1 MNIQEN
7 NAYMEV
13 RNIYKS
19 FPSIQKRKE
28 KKLVL
33 ENISFAL
40 RKGEK
45 LAIVGASG
53 CGKSTLLR
61 ILAGLDE
68 ASSGDVFL
76 DGNRVSGPGKDR
88 GFVFQK
94 ASLFPWLTVEKNIK
108 SSRQLRINM
117 RIDDNEISRTVYRA
131 NMLINLMGLQGT
143 ERLYPSQISGG
154 MQQRV
159 SIARALVANPKV
171 LLMDEPFSALD
182 SQTKENLYRI
192 VSKIFMIENATSII
206 VTHDVNEAVLLCDR
220 VIVLSPNPGRIDS
233 EFDLVDIPR
242 NDQGMARQDS
252 HGYLDVVFAIRERIR
267 STTFSLEG
275 KDIMINS
282 G

>member
-1 MNIQEN
+1 MNIQGDN
-7 NAYMEV
+7 TYMEV

-19 FPSIQKRKE
+19 FPSIQKNKE
-28 KKLVL
+28 KKQVL
-33 ENISFAL
+33 ENISFTL

-68 ASSGDVFL
+68 ASSGDVYL
-76 DGNRVSGPGKDR
+76 DGCRVSGPGKDR

-94 ASLFPWLTVEKNIK
+94 ASLFPWLSVEKNIK

-117 RIDDNEISRTVYRA
+117 GIDDNEISRTVYRA
-131 NMLINLMGLQGT
+131 NSLISLMGLQGS
-143 ERLYPSQISGG
+143 ESLFPSQISGG

-182 SQTKENLYRI
+182 SQTKENLYKI
-192 VSKIFMIENATSII
+192 VSKVFMIENTTAII
-206 VTHDVNEAVLLCDR
+206 VTHDVNEAVLLSDR
-220 VIVLSPNPGRIDS
+220 VIVLSPNPGRVDS
-233 EFDLVDIPR
+233 EFDLVNIPK
-242 NDQGMARQDS
+242 NDKGLVLPTSKGYQDF
-252 HGYLDVVFAIRERIR
+252 VFSIRERIR
-267 STTFSLEG
+267 NTTFSLGGE
-275 KDIMINS
+275 DIMIDS